1 ILSGT
6 YSNTLLFTAAAN
18 PPYVGY
24 TLKFNPNIDGAGGSG
39 SGSDIASNM
48 PATMTETVMA
58 TSYKFTVPS
67 TVPTRPGYRFI
78 GWSKVAAHTMG
89 TPNPKD
95 NGSGT
100 DNLYVAG
107 DKIEVVAEDMSD
119 LSDVKAEATIYAI
132 WANEYTYTITYNC
145 NSGSGCPSNF
155 STSEITSSYTYTIS
169 STEPTRTNYNF
180 TGYLGS
186 DGTTYQAGAN
196 VALSSSKLSVTLTA
210 QWEQSAPAFFTITY
224 MQDMTP
230 SVCDS
235 VTTPAI
241 SATTS
246 DTTGAY
252 NGNTSYVPETT
263 LIDYRGTDGTGTAS
277 SPATGSNKRTYTVR
291 KLADGN
297 CWMAEN
303 LKLTLTNNQSVLV
316 GTFSGG
322 ETSWTPTGD
331 GAGNDYNEA
340 INANTKADVNGGNW
354 YYPWYAATAGQGA
367 QTSNPTISQ
376 SICPKGWKLPN
387 GGANTAPSFQSIV
400 DTYSATT
407 PDKIKAAP
415 LSYTAVGSYYSGS
428 PANTSYGY
436 YWSASPYTSTSNYAY
451 GLRFTTSSVGPQ
463 GNSSNYRGFSVR
475 CVAIP

>member
-1 ILSGT
+1 
-6 YSNTLLFTAAAN
+6 FTAAAN

-58 TSYKFTVPS
+58 TSYKFTVPD
-67 TVPTRPGYRFI
+67 TIPTRPGYRFI
-78 GWSKVAAHTMG
+78 GWSRTAAHTMG
-89 TPNPKD
+89 TPSAGD
-95 NGSGT
+95 TGSGT

-107 DKIEVVAEDMSD
+107 DKVEVVAEDMSD

-155 STSEITSSYTYTIS
+155 STSEITSTYTYTIS
-169 STEPTRTNYNF
+169 STEPTRSGYNF

-186 DGTTYQAGAN
+186 DSTTYQAGGT
-196 VALSSSKLSVTLTA
+196 VSLSSSKLSVTLTA

-230 SVCDS
+230 SVCAS
-235 VTTPAI
+235 ATTPTK

-246 DTTGAY
+246 DTTGARD
-252 NGNTSYVPETT
+252 GNTSYVPETT

-277 SPATGSNKRTYTVR
+277 SPATGSNIRSYTVR

-297 CWMAEN
+297 CWMSEN
-303 LKLTLTNNQSVLV
+303 LKLTLTNNQPVLV

-340 INANTKADVNGGNW
+340 IKANTTVNGRSEW
-354 YYPWYAATAGQGA
+354 HYPWYAATAGQGT
-367 QTSNPTISQ
+367 QTENPTISQ

-387 GGANTAPSFQSIV
+387 GGANTAPSFQSLV
-400 DTYSATT
+400 DTYGIGTT
-407 PDKIKAAP
+407 GSTKLQSAP
-415 LSYTAVGSYYSGS
+415 LSFYYAGRYLSGRQEE
-428 PANTSYGY
+428 TSAGY
-436 YWSASPYTSTSNYAY
+436 YWSASPYTSDSNRAY
-451 GLRFTTSSVGPQ
+451 NLRF
-463 GNSSNYRGFSVR
+463 SSNSVDPQRNYDSKSAGESVR